1 MDSKAA
7 TGRKLLPSTRERWE
21 RIKNIFDSAIE
32 LPEPERTE
40 FIRAQCSGDADL
52 EKDVHQL
59 ITNYERTATSLE
71 LSAAVALAYAQTK
84 DAPPA
89 LGDGEFVAGRF
100 GVIRFLNRGGMGEV
114 YEAWDSELQ
123 DLVALKTIR
132 RDIAAMPTVLDRF
145 KQEVKRAR
153 GISHPNVCRVY
164 DLFSHELGPNNRLW
178 FLTMELLVGQT
189 LSERLRKHG
198 PFAAEQ
204 ALDLVEQIVAGLAAA
219 HDLGIVHRDFKT
231 TNVMLVPAMGNR
243 IRAVITDF
251 GLSVTL
257 TPEDHGAREVGR
269 GGTPAYMAPEQAN
282 GGKVSLATDQYAL
295 GIVICEMLSGQR
307 PKRLSSD
314 HNENDLQLPDRGLTP
329 KWEAVIRR
337 CMEPAPGARFK
348 SVREIAA
355 AVSSQRARRRIDT
368 WAIAAMACI
377 LLAAVAIAI
386 NSGGKQIRLEKLA
399 ELTPD
404 TDFSTTPSISRDGK
418 VIAYSSDRAQAGNL
432 DIWLQRLPGGIP
444 VRVTTDPA
452 EDKYPSIAP
461 DGSSVVF
468 RSERN
473 GGGIYLAN
481 SSGATQ
487 RLLVSGGRNPQF
499 SPDGHHIV
507 YWVGDKDDSAPS
519 GKLFVLSLDDGRPD
533 PIARDFVD
541 ARWPVW
547 SSDGAHILFYGC
559 RDPSLPMSS
568 CQDWWTISADGRT
581 VQDTTAFS
589 LLRLEHIEPTQELG
603 GWYGDDVLFTGKRAG
618 KLSIWRL
625 RVSRRNLKAEG
636 APHQLSAGVSSDVDP
651 SLAQDGT
658 LIFAHLSGA
667 VHIWRIDHAS
677 FGKNVEATRVTQ
689 DAGTDSTPDIS
700 HDGRWLFFSRESG
713 TRRDLWMKD
722 TLTGAETM
730 LQGTGR
736 DVISPV
742 IDDQRK
748 LIAFATMDGDVPAI
762 YVKGLNESARRLC
775 TRCSKPTG
783 WFDRNRA
790 VFCRAGTPP
799 RIQMV
804 DPRTGIPDTVLENH
818 DFSLSD
824 ANWSP
829 ENEYLLFTAY
839 RSGDSKQ
846 IFAVRF
852 PRTLGRATGKW
863 IPVSESLQWGD
874 RPKWSPDGKTIFY
887 LSTRDGFSCVWGQH
901 FDPEKGEIVG
911 SPFAVM
917 HYHNLRLSPAR
928 IAPRGFDLTVSG
940 DAIYLNVGEETASLW
955 TGILRSPRTF
965 WPF

>member
-1 MDSKAA
+1 MEPSAGA
-7 TGRKLLPSTRERWE
+7 GRDLQPITPERWE
-21 RIKNIFDSAIE
+21 KIKKIFDSAIE
-32 LPEPERTE
+32 LPEQARTE
-40 FIRAQCSGDADL
+40 FVQAQCAGDARL
-52 EKDVHQL
+52 EKDVEHL
-59 ITNYERTATSLE
+59 IATYERTATSLE
-71 LSAAVALAYAQTK
+71 LSAAAALTYAQSK
-84 DAPPA
+84 DPPHV

-123 DLVALKTIR
+123 DMVALKTIR
-132 RDIAAMPTVLDRF
+132 HEIAAIPTVLERF

-164 DLFSHELGPNNRLW
+164 DLFSHELGPNDRLW

-189 LSERLRKHG
+189 LSERLRKQG
-198 PFAAEQ
+198 PFAADQ

-219 HDLGIVHRDFKT
+219 HDLGVVHRDFKT
-231 TNVMLVPAMGNR
+231 SNVMLVPAMGNR
-243 IRAVITDF
+243 TRAAITDF

-257 TPEDHGAREVGR
+257 TPEDHGARQVGP
-269 GGTPAYMAPEQAN
+269 GGTPAYMAPEQAS
-282 GGKVSLATDQYAL
+282 GCKVGLAADQYAL
-295 GIVICEMLSGQR
+295 GIVICEMLTGQR
-307 PKRLSSD
+307 PKRPSG
-314 HNENDLQLPDRGLTP
+314 NQNGKDLQLPDKGVTP

-337 CMEPAPGARFK
+337 CLEPVPDARFK
-348 SVREIAA
+348 GVREIAA
-355 AVSSQRARRRIDT
+355 ALSSPRSRRKIEA
-368 WAIAAMACI
+368 WAIAGMACI

-386 NSGGKQIRLEKLA
+386 NSGPKQVRLEKLSA
-399 ELTPD
+399 FTPG

-432 DIWLQRLPGGIP
+432 DIWLQRLPRGLP

-461 DGSSVVF
+461 DGSSIVF

-481 SSGATQ
+481 SSGTAQ
-487 RLLVSGGRNPQF
+487 RLLVPGGRNPQF

-519 GKLFVLSLDDGRPD
+519 GKLFVLSLDDGHPY

-559 RDPSLPMSS
+559 RDPSQPMPS
-568 CQDWWTISADGRT
+568 CQDWWTISTDGKAVQT
-581 VQDTTAFS
+581 VSAFA
-589 LLRLEHIEPTQELG
+589 LLRKEQVEPLQELG

-625 RVSRRNLKAEG
+625 RVSQRNLKAEG
-636 APHQLSAGVSSDVDP
+636 APQLLSAGVSNDVDP
-651 SLAQDGT
+651 SLAADGT
-658 LIFAHLSGA
+658 LIFAHLSAA

-677 FGKNVEATRVTQ
+677 SPEEAESTRVTQ
-689 DAGTDSTPDIS
+689 DAGTDSTPNVS
-700 HDGRWLFFSRESG
+700 SDGHWLFFSRESA
-713 TRRDLWMKD
+713 TLRDLWMKD
-722 TLTGAETM
+722 TVTGAETI

-736 DVISPV
+736 DVTSPV
-742 IDDQRK
+742 ADALGK
-748 LIAFATMDGDVPAI
+748 SIAFETREGDVPAI
-762 YVKGLNESARRLC
+762 YVTGLNESPKMLC
-775 TRCSKPTG
+775 TRCTKPTG

-790 VFCRAGTPP
+790 VFYRSGMPSH
-799 RIQMV
+799 IQMA
-804 DPRTGIPDTVLENH
+804 DPQTGTLNTVLQNH

-824 ANWSP
+824 ASWSP
-829 ENEYLLFTAY
+829 ENEYLVFTAY
-839 RSGDSKQ
+839 RSGESKQ
-846 IFAVRF
+846 IFAVQF
-852 PRTLGRATGKW
+852 PKTLGKATGKW
-863 IPVSESLQWGD
+863 IPISEPSVWSD
-874 RPKWSPDGKTIFY
+874 RPKWSPNGKAVFY

-901 FDPEKGEIVG
+901 FDPRTGKTLG

-928 IAPRGFDLTVSG
+928 IAPQWFDLSVAG
-940 DAIYLNVGEETASLW
+940 DSIYLNVGEETASLW
-955 TGILRSPRTF
+955 TGILRSPRAL